1 MPSTRRAQIVDAAID
16 TIAAEGYAR
25 ASFARIART
34 AGLSSTGL
42 ISYHFA
48 GKQELMAEV
57 VRVVMGEL
65 AEFVAEWM
73 DTEAGPAAQLRAFIT
88 ANVEFASKHRTRL
101 LAAIDVARADP
112 NACQEPLLQA
122 DLRGLVRLLAAG
134 QRYGEFRF
142 FDVEVMAVAVRSVR
156 DGVLA
161 RLATDPDMDLD
172 RYTEELVTLFDL
184 ATRGV

>member
-1 MPSTRRAQIVDAAID
+1 MSSTRRAQIVDAALD

-25 ASFARIART
+25 TSFARIART

-48 GKQELMAEV
+48 GKRELMAEV
-57 VRVVMGEL
+57 VRVVTGEL
-65 AEFVAEWM
+65 TEFVAERM
-73 DTEAGPAAQLRAFIT
+73 DAADGPGAELRAYIT
-88 ANVEFASKHRTRL
+88 ANIEFASKHRTRL

-112 NACQEPLLQA
+112 SARQESLLDA
-122 DLRGLVRLLAAG
+122 DLRTLTRLLRAG

-156 DGVLA
+156 DGVLD
-161 RLATDPDMDLD
+161 RLASDPDTDPD

-184 ATRGV
+184 ATRAA